1 VNCGF
6 PITANKYD
14 LIVRAGTFR
23 VRSVSVNL
31 KFSVLIY
38 VKNYKYGVAIT
49 VVALYLPLL
58 YSALGL
64 CMREGVGE

>member
-6 PITANKYD
+6 YVTANKYD
-14 LIVRAGTFR
+14 LMLKAGTFR
-23 VRSVSVNL
+23 LRSVFVNL

-38 VKNYKYGVAIT
+38 VKNYTCGGAIT
-49 VVALYLPLL
+49 VVAFYLPFI

-64 CMREGVGE
+64 